1 MACAVSLIPD
11 DLLNGNVTSDG
22 SSYFSGLKMLNQQLG
37 EFSGNLTLITNNL
50 KNLNSTNTTI
60 SNIKNDGDSLLN
72 SIKNVDGN
80 SGAGMAALNYGAPI
94 SESSTFPSVLGTY
107 STSGLIYAFYTA
119 VSIIQNNILSMSS
132 QF

>member
-80 SGAGMAALNYGAPI
+80 SGAGMAVLNYGAPI
-94 SESSTFPSVLGTY
+94 SESSTFPSILGTY